1 MKVVENGKKWGME
14 VAKDGE
20 MLRLLLGI
28 EFLNLRAVTDLI
40 KSNAQGKLVSAVR
53 KYQNIS
59 LNESSPGPKN
69 SKRAE
74 RNQRNLVTEA

>member
-1 MKVVENGKKWGME
+1 MKVV
-14 VAKDGE
+14 KDGE

-28 EFLNLRAVTDLI
+28 EFLSLRAVMDLI
-40 KSNAQGKLVSAVR
+40 KSNAQGKLVSVVR

-69 SKRAE
+69 LKRAG